1 MNINK
6 KKINTIHISDRIID
20 LVLLFLSARLA
31 LIAERIFHGKNWGG
45 LDPES
50 FNFYVL
56 IIIFAVWLVLIQIF
70 EYEESSIYAQIESR
84 RIEVFSVVW
93 NTALISFI
101 GVTTTI
107 SLDFLL
113 KMDLFQR
120 TTILLFGVI
129 SFVFLLFKRG
139 TTEFLIW
146 FIIVWER
153 KARRQQEMFI
163 KKL

>member
-1 MNINK
+1 M
-6 KKINTIHISDRIID
+6 
-20 LVLLFLSARLA
+20 
-31 LIAERIFHGKNWGG
+31 
-45 LDPES
+45 
-50 FNFYVL
+50 
-56 IIIFAVWLVLIQIF
+56 IIIFSVWLILIQIF

-120 TTILLFGVI
+120 TTILLFSVI
-129 SFVFLLFKRG
+129 SFVFLLLKRG

-146 FIIVWER
+146 FIIAWER
-153 KARRQQEMFI
+153 KVRRQQEMFI
-163 KKL
+163 KNL

>member
-1 MNINK
+1 MNIVQQK
-6 KKINTIHISDRIID
+6 MQTFRLTDRIFDMI
-20 LVLLFLSARLA
+20 LLFISVRCA
-31 LIAERIFHGKNWGG
+31 IVFERIFHSKSWHA
-45 LDPES
+45 LDPVS
-50 FNFYVL
+50 FHFYAL
-56 IIIFAVWLVLIQIF
+56 IIIYFVWLILIQVF
-70 EYEESSIYAQIESR
+70 ENDLVYR
-84 RIEVFSVVW
+84 RTPVW
-93 NTALISFI
+93 NIIKNTALISFI